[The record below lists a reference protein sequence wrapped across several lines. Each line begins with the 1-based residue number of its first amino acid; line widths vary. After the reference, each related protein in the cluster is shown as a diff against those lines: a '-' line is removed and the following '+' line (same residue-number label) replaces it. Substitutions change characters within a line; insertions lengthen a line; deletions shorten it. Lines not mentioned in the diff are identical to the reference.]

1 MCFLFYIGM
10 TTEKQILKI
19 LKEENIPLK
28 AREISSKFPLYFN
41 ESISKHEVNKII
53 HKDLK
58 LEVVSS
64 GFPRYTH
71 SLIKQKDLKVG
82 LVESNDEALHN
93 SMNNIQEVID
103 FDKDFTQNIQV
114 SKNDEIKKIIDLY
127 VIDFKIFR
135 NKKKLDLRSKCLENL
150 ERIVDFIINNNIDI
164 IEIAEHLVNEKLIL
178 QQIFNNDRI
187 ESYVLNRKSK
197 LDLKITNFNVLP
209 KVLEKLIY
217 EYENCNIDYHVLT
230 RKPKNIQLNFQKLIN
245 NLKIKVDNYYIEI
258 IEFIISEEIQL
269 IDLES
274 NSPSKLYKKILNDND
289 IHVWL
294 NPDSN
299 DIDEINHQDRIKQ
312 FRETCKRVWSDG
324 VITTEEH
331 SFLVNEIVRLN
342 IDSNV
347 ADEILNEEK
356 LKFIKAPNNLDES
369 NLNWSFEFD
378 DDLESYVKINYFN
391 KSISFK
397 NSHNMSREELL
408 VMFVN
413 NLLNERSKHRSP
425 EVDLF
430 FENFEEFYNE

>member
-1 MCFLFYIGM
+1 M
-10 TTEKQILKI
+10 TTEQQILKI
-19 LKEENIPLK
+19 LSEEKRPLK

-41 ESISKHEVNKII
+41 ESISKKEVNEII
-53 HKDLK
+53 HHYLQNEIK
-58 LEVVSS
+58 SS

-71 SLIKQKDLKVG
+71 SLISQEVLNISVEDYVDLKSKEG
-82 LVESNDEALHN
+82 ANK
-93 SMNNIQEVID
+93 QEVID
-103 FDKDFTQNIQV
+103 FDKDITQNIQV
-114 SKNDEIKKIIDLY
+114 NKNDEIKKIIDLY
-127 VIDFKIFR
+127 IIDFKNFR
-135 NKKKLDLRSKCLENL
+135 KEKNLDLRSKCLKNL
-150 ERIVDFIINNNIDI
+150 DRIVDFIINNNIDI
-164 IEIAEHLVNEKLIL
+164 IEISEHLASEKLIL

-187 ESYVLNRKSK
+187 ESYVLNRESK

-209 KVLEKLIY
+209 KALEELIY

-230 RKPKNIQLNFQKLIN
+230 RKPKNIQSNFQKLIN
-245 NLKIKVDNYYIEI
+245 NLKIKVDNYYIQI
-258 IEFIISEEIQL
+258 IEFIIAEEIKL

-274 NSPSKLYKKILNDND
+274 SSPSKLYKKILNDSD
-289 IHVWL
+289 IHIWL

-299 DIDEINHQDRIKQ
+299 DIDDINHQDRIKQ

-342 IDSNV
+342 IDTNV

-378 DDLESYVKINYFN
+378 DDLESYLKINYFN